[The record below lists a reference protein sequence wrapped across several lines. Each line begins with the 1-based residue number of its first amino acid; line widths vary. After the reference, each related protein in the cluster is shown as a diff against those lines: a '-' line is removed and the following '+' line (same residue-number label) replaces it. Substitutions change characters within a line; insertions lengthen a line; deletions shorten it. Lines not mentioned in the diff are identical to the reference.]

1 MRNEQ
6 VEIQNADLSFEPPLY
21 KKTKKWRHVFLS
33 TPSGRI
39 YRGIRARRTT
49 GDHIEIDVPMLLIL
63 ANRPELGDHEVS
75 LSEMTRDLLHEKIR
89 EKLFA
94 NSG

>member
-6 VEIQNADLSFEPPLY
+6 IEIQNADLSFEPPLY

-33 TPSGRI
+33 TPSERI
-39 YRGIRARRTT
+39 YRGIRARRSTC
-49 GDHIEIDVPMLLIL
+49 DPIDIPMLLIL
-63 ANRPELGDHEVS
+63 ENRPELGDHEVS
-75 LSEMTRDLLHEKIR
+75 LSDMTKDLLQEKIR
-89 EKLFA
+89 EKLLA

>member
-21 KKTKKWRHVFLS
+21 KKTKKWRYVFLS

-39 YRGIRARRTT
+39 YRGIRARRST
-49 GDHIEIDVPMLLIL
+49 GDRIEIEIPMFLIL
-63 ANRPELGDHEVS
+63 GNRPELGDHEVT
-75 LSEMTRDLLHEKIR
+75 LSEMTKSLIQEKIR
-89 EKLFA
+89 EKLVG
-94 NSG
+94 NTR